1 MYEYQAPD
9 GEVYGP
15 YEEEQLLEFVKGSRM
30 NGNSLVRKHGEEE
43 EWTPLSQ
50 VEDLSYICREA
61 AAQETPV
68 LSAAP
73 THAAQFTTVDGEI
86 EKPGKVTAIAVNTM
100 VGGILALLLGIGGI
114 FGYFLFVIGT
124 IGIGICFFPII
135 LFPIYSLVL
144 GVMALIKGI
153 QLLGSDPIPA
163 YETAKTTSVM
173 QIVNIICGDGI
184 NLTLGILNLVFLND
198 PEVKEWVRSQG
209 GTIR

>member
-61 AAQETPV
+61 ATQEPPV

-73 THAAQFTTVDGEI
+73 THAVQPTTVDGEI
-86 EKPGKVTAIAVNTM
+86 EKPGKATAIAINTL

-114 FGYFLFVIGT
+114 FSYFLFVLGT
-124 IGIGICFFPII
+124 IGFGLCMFPII
-135 LFPIYSLVL
+135 LLPIYSLVF

-184 NLTLGILNLVFLND
+184 NTTLGILNLVFLND

-209 GTIR
+209 GKI

>member
-61 AAQETPV
+61 ATQEAPV

-73 THAAQFTTVDGEI
+73 THAVQPTTVDGEI
-86 EKPGKVTAIAVNTM
+86 EKPGKATAIAINTL

-114 FGYFLFVIGT
+114 FGYFLFVLGT
-124 IGIGICFFPII
+124 IGVGLCLFPII
-135 LFPIYSLVL
+135 LLPIYSLVL

-173 QIVNIICGDGI
+173 QIVNIICGDGL
-184 NLTLGILNLVFLND
+184 NTTLGILNLVFLND

-209 GTIR
+209 GKI